1 MGARMGYRLV
11 RAIARLLL
19 WLFYRRIELTGGE
32 RIPARGPVVI
42 AANHHNAL
50 VDPMLILAGVARRLT
65 PLAKAPLFRHPLIGP
80 FLALVGAVPVHRRA
94 DGADPRLNDAMFASA
109 VEALRHGGAIL
120 IFPEGVSQPRPM
132 LMPLRTGAARIVLAA
147 GAAGVRAWLLPV
159 GLVFDEPG
167 TFREGS
173 ALVSVGSPLPTD
185 EAIAAY
191 AAAPEAT
198 VRSLTERL
206 AEAIRGQIV
215 EAEDQHTLELLG
227 TLERAWRHEH
237 GEAGA
242 RDAAASLAWR
252 REVMRSARALGEEAP
267 ARVAEF
273 RRRLERY
280 AQRLRESGLHDA
292 QLGRPYTASVVAR
305 YAAGNA
311 LNLAVML
318 PLALAGMLANAVPY
332 GLTDLVARRLIGTSE
347 EEATNKM
354 AAGLVLYPLS
364 WLAEG
369 WLVWRLGGGRA
380 LAAFALLVAPS
391 SLVALAWR
399 ERLARVARQARAF
412 GRSLVDRR
420 LQPELLAERRALVE
434 EAEALAA
441 LSRRPRTSA

>member
-1 MGARMGYRLV
+1 MGYRLV
-11 RAIARLLL
+11 RAVARLLL
-19 WLFYRRIELTGGE
+19 RLFYRRIELTGTE
-32 RIPARGPVVI
+32 RIPVSGPVVI

-50 VDPMLILAGVARRLT
+50 VDPMLILAAVSRRLT

-80 FLALVGAVPVHRRA
+80 FLALVGAVPVHRRV

-109 VEALRHGGAIL
+109 VEALRRGGAIL
-120 IFPEGVSQPRPM
+120 IFPEGVSQPRPT

-147 GAAGVRAWLLPV
+147 GAEGVRAPLVPV
-159 GLVFDEPG
+159 GLVFDAPG
-167 TFREGS
+167 TFRAAS
-173 ALVSVGSPLPTD
+173 ALVSVGAPLATD

-191 AAAPEAT
+191 AADPEAT
-198 VRSLTERL
+198 VRALTERL
-206 AEAIRGQIV
+206 AEAIRAQIV
-215 EAEDQHTLELLG
+215 EAEDRHTLELLG

-237 GEAGA
+237 GESAA
-242 RDAAASLAWR
+242 RDAPASLAWR
-252 REVMRSARALGEEAP
+252 REVMRSARSLGESVP

-273 RRRLERY
+273 RRRLEHY
-280 AQRLRESGLHDA
+280 AQRLRESGLSDA
-292 QLGRPYTASVVAR
+292 QLGQPYTAGVVTR
-305 YAAGNA
+305 YAAANA
-311 LNLAVML
+311 LNLTVML
-318 PLALAGMLANAVPY
+318 PLALVGMLANAVPY
-332 GLTDLVARRLIGTSE
+332 ALTDLVARRLLDTPE

-369 WLVWRLGGGRA
+369 WLVWRLGGGGA
-380 LAAFALLVAPS
+380 LALFAALLVPS
-391 SLVALAWR
+391 GLVALAWR

-420 LQPELLAERRALVE
+420 WQSDLLAERRALVE